1 MTQTTPTSTLPP
13 SAPPGVLSGL
23 ARIQARRY
31 LRHPVY
37 LVSVALLL
45 LGAARHLLTGQIDTA
60 WDQTLNWALWLGI
73 PGVVV
78 GYRLAVTEDR
88 ALSLLRST
96 PTDQRTRTLA
106 LYLAC
111 LVPVATCLALMVV
124 YGLVGLVHPPP
135 AGYVVPQ
142 APAQIGWLDYLFAV
156 AEGPVACFGGPVLGV
171 TIGRWVHFPGAGV
184 LAAVALLMVELVALG
199 FGESVPGVGEAWASR
214 VVVTLQPYV
223 YWGATD
229 ESRTFTALRPGSP
242 AGHLLYALAMCG
254 LAMTAGL
261 LRGAGPR
268 EKARLQ
274 RVGGALVAVVA
285 ASFLWALLG

>member
-1 MTQTTPTSTLPP
+1 MTQTRSTTTVPP
-13 SAPPGVLSGL
+13 SAAPGVLSGL

-37 LVSVALLL
+37 LVPVTLLL
-45 LGAARHLLTGQIDTA
+45 LGAARHLLTGQIDA
-60 WDQTLNWALWLGI
+60 GWDQTLNWALWLGI

-96 PTDQRTRTLA
+96 PTDRRTRTLA

-111 LVPVATCLALMVV
+111 LVPVATCLVLMGV
-124 YGLVGLVHPPP
+124 YGLVDLVHPPP
-135 AGYVVPQ
+135 AGYVVPV
-142 APAQIGWLDYLFAV
+142 PPTQIGWVDYVFAV

-184 LAAVALLMVELVALG
+184 LAAVVLLMVELVALG
-199 FGESVPGVGEAWASR
+199 FGEVVPGIGEAWASR

-229 ESRTFTALRPGSP
+229 DSRTFTALRPGSP
-242 AGHLLYALAMCG
+242 AGHLLYSLALCG

-261 LRGAGPR
+261 LRGAGRR
-268 EKARLQ
+268 ETARLR
-274 RVGGALVAVVA
+274 RVGLALLAAAA
-285 ASFLWALLG
+285 ASFLLALVG